1 MRLRTLTNK
10 FNIAL
15 LFLSTLV
22 ASCGRNVIYTDSSE
36 MDNNVWN
43 LSNTVVFEY
52 DNADTEQKTDV
63 DFLIR
68 TTPSYPYRNIYL
80 FVSSFSPEGKSIT
93 DTLEYILA
101 DEKGNWYGK
110 GTGNIRSLSLPFR
123 QNVFFSEMG
132 TYTFRVSHGMRDVD
146 LKGVADISIR
156 VSKSD
161 K

>member
-10 FNIAL
+10 FNVAL

-22 ASCGRNVIYTDSSE
+22 ASCGRDVIYTDSSE

-43 LSNTVVFEY
+43 LSNMVVFEY
-52 DNADTEQKTDV
+52 ENADTEQKTDV

-68 TTPSYPYRNIYL
+68 TTPNYPYINIYL

-123 QNVFFSEMG
+123 QNVFFSEKG

-156 VSKSD
+156 ITKSD

>member
-1 MRLRTLTNK
+1 MRLRTLTSK
-10 FNIAL
+10 FNVAL
-15 LFLSTLV
+15 LFLSTLI

-68 TTPSYPYRNIYL
+68 TTPNYPYRNIYL

-123 QNVFFSEMG
+123 QNVFFSETG
-132 TYTFRVSHGMRDVD
+132 AYTFRVSHGMRDVD

-156 VSKSD
+156 ITKSD

>member
-1 MRLRTLTNK
+1 MRLRTLTSK

-15 LFLSTLV
+15 LFLSTLI

-123 QNVFFSEMG
+123 QNVFFSETG

-156 VSKSD
+156 IIKSD

>member
-10 FNIAL
+10 FNVAL

-22 ASCGRNVIYTDSSE
+22 ASCGRDVIYTDSSE

-43 LSNTVVFEY
+43 LSNMVVFEY
-52 DNADTEQKTDV
+52 ENADTEQKTDV

-68 TTPSYPYRNIYL
+68 TTPNYPYRNIYL

-101 DEKGNWYGK
+101 DEKGTWYGK

-123 QNVFFSEMG
+123 QNVFFSETG

-156 VSKSD
+156 ITKSD

>member
-36 MDNNVWN
+36 MNNNVWN

-68 TTPSYPYRNIYL
+68 TTPNYPYRNIYL

-101 DEKGNWYGK
+101 DEKGNWYGN